1 MKHSLSISPKAC
13 GIVLATFAVMMN
25 LAATVADI
33 VTQRVRNE
41 NMWPVCRQFT
51 FTTEGNLANLYQG
64 LQLLFCAALIR
75 LEAVVAANGNQN
87 AASDVHVAGLLARA
101 ALKGAQS
108 NVEINLPGITDPA
121 IAASLKSHADQYATA
136 LA

>member
-64 LQLLFCAALIR
+64 LQLLFCAALLMLIWR
-75 LEAVVAANGNQN
+75 MVTQ
-87 AASDVHVAGLLARA
+87 AG
-101 ALKGAQS
+101 GAGGGPQ
-108 NVEINLPGITDPA
+108 LF
-121 IAASLKSHADQYATA
+121 Q
-136 LA
+136 